1 MCAVAASPVPRPF
14 DRVRPR
20 ILALTG
26 SIAIWLIA
34 ALIAVFFA
42 VIDKDSAVLDDHWL
56 PRGNDSFYHARRIL
70 DAAVGTR
77 GFYQFDERLQLP
89 EGAWISWP
97 WAYDYLMAKA
107 TQLALWAAPSLDP
120 MAFMAYM
127 PVAWIFVNAAL
138 FLAAARAI
146 GLSPEMRALAMLCFA
161 LSPLTQ
167 LLHWVGMVDH
177 HYVEHTFVLLC
188 AWLGVRWFKQPD
200 DRLKA
205 IALGLALGVATA
217 FHNGLFVLQLF
228 PLLTVF
234 ILWLRHSAPPAATLR
249 TFGGVLAVTTLLVLL
264 PSEPFRRGMFEFGL
278 HSWFHLYVAVCTAL
292 SVAYMGW
299 RTASHRAIGGLVALS
314 VALSIP
320 IGAQLAG
327 GAGFL
332 SGSFSVLDQI
342 VEVQSPYE
350 MFTKTMGPYATLGYY
365 SGLLLLAPVVLAVY
379 AHRAVFDHRPQL
391 VYFGVCAVLGL
402 LLLLAQLRLH
412 YFGYFGLVAGTLLIV
427 DELRSRLA
435 WHRAGTFAATF
446 AALVLAFQP
455 ALRERLFV
463 IYAPSSDPEYAAA
476 FPLFLDLEQ
485 LCAENPG
492 TVLSSP
498 DDGNAILFHTECGV
512 IANNFILRPEDEA
525 HINEV
530 GRLMLLPAAE
540 IRAERPDVKYL
551 LLRAADYGV
560 EGAGAHHLLAESPIA
575 KQFFVAAT
583 PPAGFALVREI
594 PRTLDADG
602 PADIYARLFKV
613 TESDSFARPQ

>member
-1 MCAVAASPVPRPF
+1 MCATAASPVTRPF
-14 DRVRPR
+14 NLVRPR
-20 ILALTG
+20 TLALTG
-26 SIAIWLIA
+26 TIAIWLIA

-42 VIDKDSAVLDDHWL
+42 VIGNESAVLDAHWL

-77 GFYQFDERLQLP
+77 GFYQFDERLHVP

-107 TQLALWAAPSLDP
+107 TQLALWVAPSLDP
-120 MAFMAYM
+120 MAFITHV

-177 HYVEHTFVLLC
+177 HYIEHTFVLLC
-188 AWLGVRWFKQPD
+188 TWLGLRWFKQPD

-205 IALGLALGVATA
+205 IVLALALGVATA

-234 ILWLRHSAPPAATLR
+234 VLWLRHRAPPAATLR
-249 TFGGVLAVTTLLVLL
+249 AFGAVLSATTLLVLL

-278 HSWFHLYVAVCTAL
+278 HSWFHLYVAVCTAA
-292 SVAYMGW
+292 SVTYMGW
-299 RTASHRAIGGLVALS
+299 RPASQRTIGGLVALAA
-314 VALSIP
+314 ALALP

-327 GAGFL
+327 GTGFL

-342 VEVQSPYE
+342 VEVRSPYTMLTE
-350 MFTKTMGPYATLGYY
+350 TMGPYATLGYY
-365 SGLLLLAPVVLAVY
+365 SGLLLLAPVLLGVY
-379 AHRAVFDHRPQL
+379 AYRALHDQRPQL
-391 VYFGVCAVLGL
+391 VYFAVSVVLGL

-412 YFGYFGLVAGTLLIV
+412 YFGYFALVAGTLLIV
-427 DELRSRLA
+427 DELRARFG
-435 WHRAGTFAATF
+435 WHRGGVFVAVFAG
-446 AALVLAFQP
+446 LVLAFQP

-463 IYAPSSDPEYAAA
+463 IYAPASDPEYAAA
-476 FPLFLDLEQ
+476 LPLFLDLEK
-485 LCAENPG
+485 LCSESPG

-498 DDGNAILFHTECGV
+498 DDGNPILFHTECGV
-512 IANNFILRPEDEA
+512 IANNFILRAEDEA

-530 GRLMLLPAAE
+530 GRLMQLPGAE

-551 LLRAADYGV
+551 LVRAADFSL
-560 EGAGAHHLLAESPIA
+560 EEAGELRLVAQNPIA
-575 KQFFVAAT
+575 KQFFIDAT
-583 PPAGFALVREI
+583 PPTGFTLVREI
-594 PRTLDADG
+594 RRTLDADG
-602 PADIYARLFKV
+602 PAGIYARLFKI
-613 TESDSFARPQ
+613 TE

>member
-1 MCAVAASPVPRPF
+1 MRAVAASPVLRPS

-20 ILALTG
+20 ILTLTVTIG
-26 SIAIWLIA
+26 IWSIA
-34 ALIAVFFA
+34 ALVALFFA
-42 VIDKDSAVLDDHWL
+42 VISKESSLLDGHWL

-77 GFYQFDERLQLP
+77 GFYQFDERLHVP
-89 EGAWISWP
+89 ECAWISWP
-97 WAYDYLMAKA
+97 WAYDYLLATE

-120 MAFMAYM
+120 MAFMAYV

-138 FLAAARAI
+138 FLAAARAV
-146 GLSPEMRALAMLCFA
+146 GLSAEMLALAMLSFA

-177 HYVEHTFVLLC
+177 HYIEHTFVLLS
-188 AWLGVRWFKQPD
+188 AWLGLRWFKQPD

-205 IALGLALGVATA
+205 IALGVALGLATA

-249 TFGGVLAVTTLLVLL
+249 AFGGMLSVTTLLVLL
-264 PSEPFRRGMFEFGL
+264 PSEPFRRGVFEFGL

-299 RTASHRAIGGLVALS
+299 RPASHRAIGGLVALT

-320 IGAQLAG
+320 ISAQLVG

-350 MFTKTMGPYATLGYY
+350 MFTRTMGPSATLGYY
-365 SGLLLLAPVVLAVY
+365 SGLLLLAPVLLGVY
-379 AHRAVFDHRPQL
+379 AYRAVHDHRPQF
-391 VYFGVCAVLGL
+391 VYFAVCVVLGL

-427 DELRSRLA
+427 DELRSRFG
-435 WHRAGTFAATF
+435 WHRAGAFVATF

-463 IYAPSSDPEYAAA
+463 IYAPASDPEYAAA
-476 FPLFLDLEQ
+476 FPLFLDLEK

-512 IANNFILRPEDEA
+512 ISNNFILRPEDEA
-525 HINEV
+525 HIDEV
-530 GRLMLLPAAE
+530 GRLMRLPPGR
-540 IRAERPDVKYL
+540 IRVERPDVKYL
-551 LLRAADYGV
+551 LLRVKDFSLEEAGV
-560 EGAGAHHLLAESPIA
+560 LHLVAESPIA
-575 KQFFVAAT
+575 EQLFIDST
-583 PPAGFALVREI
+583 PPAGFTLVREI
-594 PRTLDADG
+594 RRTLDTDD
-602 PADIYARLFKV
+602 PAGIYARLFKI
-613 TESDSFARPQ
+613 TE

>member
-1 MCAVAASPVPRPF
+1 MRAIAASFISRPSN
-14 DRVRPR
+14 RVRPR
-20 ILALTG
+20 IAARTG
-26 SIAIWLIA
+26 TVATWLIA

-42 VIDKDSAVLDDHWL
+42 VIHRDSAVLEDHWL

-70 DAAVGTR
+70 DAAVGAR
-77 GFYQFDERLQLP
+77 GFYQFDERLHVP

-107 TQLALWAAPSLDP
+107 TQVASWVAPSLDP
-120 MAFMAYM
+120 MAFLAYV

-138 FLAAARAI
+138 FLAAARAA

-167 LLHWVGMVDH
+167 LLHWIGMLDH

-188 AWLGVRWFKQPD
+188 AWLGLRWFKQPD

-205 IALGLALGVATA
+205 IALAVTLGVATA

-234 ILWLRHSAPPAATLR
+234 ILWLRQSAPPASILGA
-249 TFGGVLAVTTLLVLL
+249 FGAVLSLTTLLVVL

-278 HSWFHLYVAVCTAL
+278 HSWFHLYVAVCTASAL
-292 SVAYMGW
+292 AYMGW
-299 RTASHRAIGGLVALS
+299 RPASRRAIGGLVALAL
-314 VALSIP
+314 ALSIP
-320 IGAQLAG
+320 IGRDLAG
-327 GAGFL
+327 GAGFV
-332 SGSFSVLDQI
+332 SGTFSVLDQI
-342 VEVQSPYE
+342 VEVKSPYE

-365 SGLLLLAPVVLAVY
+365 SGLLLLAPLVLGVY
-379 AHRAVFDHRPQL
+379 ARRAIIDDRPQL
-391 VYFGVCAVLGL
+391 VYFAVCVVLGL

-427 DELRSRLA
+427 DELRSRFA
-435 WHRAGTFAATF
+435 WHRAGTFVATF

-476 FPLFLDLEQ
+476 FPLFLELEK
-485 LCAENPG
+485 LCAANPG
-492 TVLSSP
+492 TVFSSP

-512 IANNFILRPEDEA
+512 IANNFILRSEDEA
-525 HINEV
+525 HMDEV
-530 GRLMLLPAAE
+530 RRLMLLQGAE
-540 IRAERPDVKYL
+540 IRGSRPDVKYL
-551 LLRAADYGV
+551 LLRARDYGI
-560 EGAGAHHLLAESPIA
+560 GPAGGQPLVAGTPIA
-575 KQFFVAAT
+575 KQFFVDPA
-583 PPAGFALVREI
+583 PPPGFTMVREI
-594 PRTLDADG
+594 RRTLDADG
-602 PADIYARLFKV
+602 PAGIYARLFV
-613 TESDSFARPQ
+613 TE